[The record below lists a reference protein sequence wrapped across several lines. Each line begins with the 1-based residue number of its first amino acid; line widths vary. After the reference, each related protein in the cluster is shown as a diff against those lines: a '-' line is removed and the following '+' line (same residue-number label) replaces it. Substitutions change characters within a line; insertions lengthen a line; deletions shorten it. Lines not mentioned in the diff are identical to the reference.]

1 MDKINNVSAEAVQK
15 ATGKNWDEWLTIID
29 KTGGEQLSHKEIV
42 TFLGGNY
49 DISPWWQQMITVGY
63 EFARGRRVTGQTSD
77 AGFQIGAQK
86 TVAVSKEKVWDFLL
100 SKKGLPIWLGKI
112 DNMIFKKGTQYLT
125 EDGIKG
131 EIRSILDFQKIRL
144 IYKPKND
151 NKDTTLQ
158 ISLSCPRNTRLKTN
172 IRFHHEELSGTKQ
185 RDKMRRHWK
194 KVLDTIKKE
203 IEK

>member
-49 DISPWWQQMITVGY
+49 DISPWWQQRITVGY

>member
-172 IRFHHEELSGTKQ
+172 IRFHHEKLSGTKQ
-185 RDKMRRHWK
+185 RDNMRRHWK